1 MTFFHP
7 EKQNKNKNKK
17 QTNLSKLAPRVL
29 PSKITFFI
37 TAMTSLIA
45 TPLPLQ
51 SQLPVDASLSPDG
64 NSVSVR
70 TDMWVNLHTTH
81 VCVVCPVCSSKTAIK
96 RSAHKQNARS
106 THRPQWRCERQR
118 FCPVSSP
125 QHTRTAP
132 CCCHGQPCSLYG
144 QGGSRTKS
152 SRHFLALPLSCRGTP
167 VACRPVAAGYSCCT
181 YSWQLSHRGPRKTAC
196 TWCWVWLAGLHI
208 MVTSLH
214 VIVTSL
220 HSYSNQS
227 RIAV

>member
-1 MTFFHP
+1 M
-7 EKQNKNKNKK
+7 
-17 QTNLSKLAPRVL
+17 R
-29 PSKITFFI
+29 PSKITSFFI

-51 SQLPVDASLSPDG
+51 SQLPADASLSPDG

-132 CCCHGQPCSLYG
+132 CCCHGHPCSLSG

-152 SRHFLALPLSCRGTP
+152 RRHFLALPLSCRGTP
-167 VACRPVAAGYSCCT
+167 VACRPVAPGYSCCT
-181 YSWQLSHRGPRKTAC
+181 YSWQWSHRGPRKTAC

-208 MVTSLH
+208 
-214 VIVTSL
+214 IVTSQGL
-220 HSYSNQS
+220 SFIRRDQS
-227 RIAV
+227 AHTEQCPHILVIR